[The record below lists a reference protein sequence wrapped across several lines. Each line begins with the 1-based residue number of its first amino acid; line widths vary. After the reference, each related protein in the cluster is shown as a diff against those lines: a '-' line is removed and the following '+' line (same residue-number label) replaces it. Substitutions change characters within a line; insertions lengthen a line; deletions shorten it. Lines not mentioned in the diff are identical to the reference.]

1 MPYDE
6 QLAERI
12 RAKLKSA
19 RGLTEKKMFGGVGFM
34 VNGNMACGVH
44 KQDLIVRLSDAE
56 FERAL
61 KDEHV
66 RVFDMTGRPMKGWL
80 LISPPAI
87 TTDKALRAWIEK
99 GIQFARSLP
108 AK

>member
-6 QLAERI
+6 KLAERI

-61 KDEHV
+61 KHEHV

-80 LISPPAI
+80 LISPPAL
-87 TTDKALRAWIEK
+87 TTDKLLHAWIERSME
-99 GIQFARSLP
+99 FARSLP
-108 AK
+108 HK